1 MVDTLENDSIEEQ
14 PTIML
19 PHLVSLSI
27 FFNIVGGGKC
37 HFRIVFLSSKY
48 DKSSSILGIYGKI
61 REER

>member
-27 FFNIVGGGKC
+27 FFTSWV
-37 HFRIVFLSSKY
+37 
-48 DKSSSILGIYGKI
+48 
-61 REER
+61 EENATLELFS